1 MTGETH
7 LKRKMKKYSEEQ
19 LQLFIFRL
27 THQGMKLL
35 LIMTVMVILIRKTRH
50 LVVGIVDRIFVC
62 PINSEVPRNWQQH
75 QVL

>member
-1 MTGETH
+1 MTGGTH
-7 LKRKMKKYSEEQ
+7 PKRKTMKYSEEQ
-19 LQLFIFRL
+19 LQLFIFRI

-35 LIMTVMVILIRKTRH
+35 LIMTVVGILIRKTRY

-62 PINSEVPRNWQQH
+62 PINGEVAGYWQQH